1 MEQQL
6 ILELL
11 PKLFLMTK
19 SNSFS
24 NDLSAEQF
32 AKQAFLAKQNIANL
46 PTSLKNEVLLQ
57 VAQEIINNSSV
68 ILQANHLD
76 VENAKQNNLEP
87 AKIDRLILT
96 EKTLNSI
103 SQAVIDIA
111 NLPDPVGKI
120 SYNVNRQN
128 GLNIQRISVPIGVLL
143 VVYESRPNV
152 TSDVS
157 ALAIKSGNVA
167 ILRCGSD
174 SYQSSVAIANIY
186 KKVLQN
192 FNLNHHIVSF
202 CYNNERAFL
211 QQLLQLP
218 QYIDVII
225 PRGGKSLISAISNHT
240 KIPLFKHL
248 DGNCHTYVHS
258 EANFEKAIKIIL
270 NAKLRRTG
278 ICGATES
285 LLLDESIA
293 KQFLPLLCQALQ
305 EQNCQIR
312 GDALS
317 CSLNSYIIPA
327 TDQDYY
333 QEYLD
338 KIVSLKIVKNIS
350 EAIDWINIH
359 SSAHTESIIT
369 ENNQVAQQFLQQ
381 VDSAIVMHNSSTQF
395 ADGGEFG
402 LGAEVGIAT
411 GKLHARGPVG
421 LEQLTTYKYL
431 VSADCGL
438 RS

>member
-76 VENAKQNNLEP
+76 VENAKKNNLEP

-192 FNLNHHIVSF
+192 FNLNHNIVSF

-225 PRGGKSLISAISNHT
+225 PRGGKSLISAISDNT
-240 KIPLFKHL
+240 KIALFKHL

-285 LLLDESIA
+285 LLLDESIT

-312 GDALS
+312 GDDLS

-369 ENNQVAQQFLQQ
+369 ENNQVANQFLQQ
-381 VDSAIVMHNSSTQF
+381 IDSAIVMHNTSTQF